1 MKRLITDQ
9 DVALSVGDVT
19 VDCRIGELLAGEVAL
34 VPLDSG
40 ETRLLPTASAGA
52 ALVFSHD
59 GRLVMLRG
67 AMYRATSQDDI
78 RFGEK
83 TGRSAPTASA
93 EQRRKAARLPITL
106 PVTINQLDDV
116 GAHVGEERQLIT
128 RDISIGGFAVASTGV
143 GGLSAGAL
151 VHFDL
156 VLTSGAMIGG
166 TARIVRAASDMSG
179 LRFEQLAPLDR
190 VKLAA
195 FLASQQSNRVARP
208 MAMAGAAAR

>member
-1 MKRLITDQ
+1 MKRLIADQ

-19 VDCRIGELLAGEVAL
+19 VDCRIGELLGGEVAL
-34 VPLDSG
+34 VPRDTDEG
-40 ETRLLPTASAGA
+40 RLLPGASAGA
-52 ALVFSHD
+52 TLVFSHG

-83 TGRSAPTASA
+83 TSRSAPTASA

-106 PVTINQLDDV
+106 PVTITQLDDAGV
-116 GAHVGEERQLIT
+116 PFGEERQLIT
-128 RDISIGGFAVASTGV
+128 RDISIGGFAVGSTGV

-166 TARIVRAASDMSG
+166 TARVVRAASDKSG
-179 LRFEQLAPLDR
+179 LSFEQLAPLDR
-190 VKLAA
+190 VKLAG
-195 FLASQQSNRVARP
+195 FLASQQSNRVPRSA
-208 MAMAGAAAR
+208 ALASAAR

>member
-19 VDCRIGELLAGEVAL
+19 VDCRIGELLGGEVAL
-34 VPLDSG
+34 VPHDAG
-40 ETRLLPTASAGA
+40 EGRLLPAASAGA
-52 ALVFSHD
+52 TLVFSD
-59 GRLVMLRG
+59 GGRLVMLRG

-78 RFGEK
+78 RFAEK
-83 TGRSAPTASA
+83 TSRSAPTASA

-106 PVTINQLDDV
+106 PVTINLLDDT
-116 GAHVGEERQLIT
+116 GMPSGEERQLIT
-128 RDISIGGFAVASTGV
+128 RDISIGGFAVGTAV

-151 VHFDL
+151 VRFDL

-166 TARIVRAASDMSG
+166 TARVVRAASEMSG

-190 VKLAA
+190 VKLAG
-195 FLASQQSNRVARP
+195 FLASQQTNRAARP
-208 MAMAGAAAR
+208 AATAAAAR